1 MNKLILLL
9 LLLISLVPIGC
20 NETEEVVDAQSKV
33 YAFLNDMN
41 PEFHRT
47 MLKMS
52 KEIALADKKI
62 QQLYELKGMYPNQ
75 REMINQSLKQWQGL
89 RKDLNST
96 WNRLYEKVEGAYVA
110 YKIDEIQGR
119 KKFSAISQKLLN
131 EANAVLANAET
142 TKSLIEE
149 QLNE

>member
-20 NETEEVVDAQSKV
+20 NETEEIVDAQSKV

-41 PEFHRT
+41 PELHRT
-47 MLKMS
+47 MLKM
-52 KEIALADKKI
+52 EEEVALADKKI

-96 WNRLYEKVEGAYVA
+96 WNRLYNKMEGVYVA

-119 KKFSAISQKLLN
+119 KKFTAISQKLLD

-149 QLNE
+149 QLHE